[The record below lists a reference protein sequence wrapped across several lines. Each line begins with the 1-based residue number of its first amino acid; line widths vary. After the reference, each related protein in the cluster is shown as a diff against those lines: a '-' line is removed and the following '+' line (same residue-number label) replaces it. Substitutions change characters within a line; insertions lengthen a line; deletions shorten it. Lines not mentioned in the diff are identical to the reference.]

1 MFKIAAGNKVRF
13 QILVNCVYVEVIELV
28 FFYLLYHSESITFI
42 IYKLFCLFLL
52 LNCPRCHISF
62 WVLDKKIDQPV
73 SFCLSFFES
82 SEDTSLHFFVF
93 NFKGGNFFKSVCIL
107 KD

>member
-1 MFKIAAGNKVRF
+1 MG
-13 QILVNCVYVEVIELV
+13 
-28 FFYLLYHSESITFI
+28 
-42 IYKLFCLFLL
+42 
-52 LNCPRCHISF
+52 F
-62 WVLDKKIDQPV
+62 WVLNKKFDQPV

-82 SEDTSLHFFVF
+82 SEDISLHFFVF